1 MTSHSTNW
9 QKPWINNVN
18 WLIDLVTDLGDTAT
32 DYISDIRT
40 IADQLLEGD
49 TIRDEVEEFADTHGV
64 HNLMFLQ
71 DYKTAVEELSESI
84 VEEFLEDFGMDMIEH
99 APEMYQGEYSSGAE
113 FAESIVDDCYD
124 TRDYPTWVQI
134 DWEATWDYA
143 LSYDYTI
150 TESGYVFN
158 SNY

>member
-1 MTSHSTNW
+1 
-9 QKPWINNVN
+9 
-18 WLIDLVTDLGDTAT
+18 
-32 DYISDIRT
+32 
-40 IADQLLEGD
+40 
-49 TIRDEVEEFADTHGV
+49 
-64 HNLMFLQ
+64 MFLQ

-99 APEMYQGEYSSGAE
+99 APEMYQGEFTDGAE
-113 FAESIVDDCYD
+113 FAESIVSDCYD